1 MAGTYRKK
9 TLRRML
15 PVTRELARL
24 TGEVA
29 SVHRRLKSLV
39 TKVQVMEQKEAE
51 RQAEAQEVLTTLKG
65 DH

>member
-9 TLRRML
+9 TLRKMS

-29 SVHRRLKSLV
+29 SVQRRLKGLV
-39 TKVQVMEQKEAE
+39 AKIQVMEQKEIE
-51 RQAEAQEVLTTLKG
+51 RQAEAQKVLTTLKG
-65 DH
+65 GG